1 MTPEEAIDIIG
12 SKILLDTRMCSS
24 DEIKRQE
31 QALIMAQE
39 ALKSYRSNRCILRR
53 IAEYLRNLLS

>member
-1 MTPEEAIDIIG
+1 MTPEEAIEILG

-24 DEIKRQE
+24 AEIKQQE

-39 ALKSYRSNRCILRR
+39 ALKVYRSNQCILRR
-53 IAEYLRNLLS
+53 IWEYFRNQLS